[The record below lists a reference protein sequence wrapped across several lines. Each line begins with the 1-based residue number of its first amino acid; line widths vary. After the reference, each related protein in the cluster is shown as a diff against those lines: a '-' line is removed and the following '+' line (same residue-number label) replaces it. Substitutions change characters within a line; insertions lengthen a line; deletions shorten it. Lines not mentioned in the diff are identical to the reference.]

1 MEKKNEKVLEARK
14 AICPIIFVKD
24 APIKSEGVN
33 NLFFVPYD
41 IACVA
46 NGSAIAET
54 IEAEKNI
61 PEPVFNDFTKSF
73 SNIVFDIEA
82 DAIKHYLSMN
92 IYDAINSFFINFIS
106 KNIIHLEPSISHD
119 SDEYEVGIEGN
130 FMYPNFDFKSLN
142 LSELINNI
150 ATTEYYKLSSIYYSQ
165 IATRI
170 FMKIVESYSNT
181 IAASTCC
188 VFGYTY
194 KNFAYPKRVFKAL
207 CKKVYDD
214 ENAIDA
220 NYISNDYMY
229 TFIASIIRED
239 FEKESHNLYNTLLM
253 IVENA
258 AKMADKS
265 IINPVS
271 VNACIDDIMSENM
284 AKMSA
289 PKQHARSFVKK
300 FEEE

>member
-1 MEKKNEKVLEARK
+1 MEKKSEKVLEARK

-24 APIKSEGVN
+24 APRKSEDVN

-73 SNIVFDIEA
+73 ANIVFDIEA

-106 KNIIHLEPSISHD
+106 KNIIHLEQCISHD
-119 SDEYEVGIEGN
+119 SDEYVVGIEGN
-130 FMYPNFDFKSLN
+130 FIYPNFDFKSLN

-188 VFGYTY
+188 AFGYTY
-194 KNFAYPKRVFKAL
+194 KNFAYPKRVFKAF

-214 ENAIDA
+214 ENAIDV

-239 FEKESHNLYNTLLM
+239 FEKESYNLYHTLLM

-265 IINPVS
+265 IINPTS

-284 AKMSA
+284 AKISV
-289 PKQHARSFVKK
+289 PKQCAKSFVKK
-300 FEEE
+300 FKEE